1 MLSLGY
7 FGFFS
12 SVSANGISYG
22 KKEDSIDWDADSKI
36 LVVNPDAIVV
46 DKEQIELA
54 ENLSKFFEEDA
65 NGNVE
70 FTADKEI
77 LVELGISENDAEIMT
92 SIWAGQ

>member
-1 MLSLGY
+1 MA
-7 FGFFS
+7 FS
-12 SVSANGISYG
+12 TSVSANGISYG

-77 LVELGISENDAEIMT
+77 FVELGISENDAEIMT

>member
-1 MLSLGY
+1 MA
-7 FGFFS
+7 FS
-12 SVSANGISYG
+12 TSVSANGISYG

-77 LVELGISENDAEIMT
+77 LVELGISESDAEIMT